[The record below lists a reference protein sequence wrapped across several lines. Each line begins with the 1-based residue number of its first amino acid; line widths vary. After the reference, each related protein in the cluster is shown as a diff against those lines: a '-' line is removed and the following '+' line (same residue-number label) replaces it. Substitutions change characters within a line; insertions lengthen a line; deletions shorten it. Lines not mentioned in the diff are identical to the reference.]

1 MQILFQ
7 RKLFG
12 KSAVRFRNIG
22 LGVTVALIPFDGG
35 SVAGANELSGRELLK
50 LLLDGVCQEDPV
62 YFYVLKMTF
71 AVLSVDGKGT
81 SDAQKTAQK
90 EDILFFIKPYYKRKV
105 KRRNEKDTI
114 SY

>member
-1 MQILFQ
+1 
-7 RKLFG
+7 
-12 KSAVRFRNIG
+12 
-22 LGVTVALIPFDGG
+22 
-35 SVAGANELSGRELLK
+35 
-50 LLLDGVCQEDPV
+50 
-62 YFYVLKMTF
+62 MTF

-114 SY
+114 SYQAEKHRILPSPQLDMRFTPVVR

>member
-1 MQILFQ
+1 
-7 RKLFG
+7 
-12 KSAVRFRNIG
+12 
-22 LGVTVALIPFDGG
+22 
-35 SVAGANELSGRELLK
+35 
-50 LLLDGVCQEDPV
+50 
-62 YFYVLKMTF
+62 MTF

-114 SY
+114 SYQSGKQRIPPPPQLDIGSLRM